1 MSISTK
7 FPVAVHVLSILSLN
21 RQTTIY
27 SDYIA
32 ASVNTNPVVIR
43 RIVGLLKKAG
53 LVDSAPGMGG
63 INLLKEP
70 QEITLYDIYNA
81 VSVKDK
87 QLFSLHQDT
96 NPACIVGKNIQQSLV
111 GVMRTAEEAMED
123 ELKKTTLADTINE
136 ITVLEA
142 RSLVKER

>member
-53 LVDSAPGMGG
+53 LVESAPGMGG
-63 INLLKEP
+63 ITLLKEP

-96 NPACIVGKNIQQSLV
+96 NPECVVGKNIQQSLV

-142 RSLVKER
+142 RSLVK

>member
-63 INLLKEP
+63 ITLLKEP

-96 NPACIVGKNIQQSLV
+96 NPECVVGKNIQQSLV

-142 RSLVKER
+142 RSLVK

>member
-21 RQTTIY
+21 RQATIY

-63 INLLKEP
+63 ITLLKEP

-96 NPACIVGKNIQQSLV
+96 NPECIVGKNIQQSLV

-142 RSLVKER
+142 RSLVK

>member
-63 INLLKEP
+63 ITLLKEP

-96 NPACIVGKNIQQSLV
+96 NPECIVGKNIQQSLV

-142 RSLVKER
+142 RSLVK

>member
-7 FPVAVHVLSILSLN
+7 FPVAVHVLSVLSLN
-21 RQTTIY
+21 RQATIY

-63 INLLKEP
+63 ITLLKEP

>member
-21 RQTTIY
+21 RQATIY

-63 INLLKEP
+63 ITLLKEP

-142 RSLVKER
+142 RSLVK

>member
-21 RQTTIY
+21 RQATIY

-63 INLLKEP
+63 VTLLKEP

-96 NPACIVGKNIQQSLV
+96 NPECIVGKNIQQSLV

-142 RSLVKER
+142 RSLVK

>member
-21 RQTTIY
+21 RQATIY

-63 INLLKEP
+63 ITLLKEP
-70 QEITLYDIYNA
+70 QDITLYDIYNA
-81 VSVKDK
+81 VSAKDK

-136 ITVLEA
+136 INVLEA
-142 RSLVKER
+142 RSLVK

>member
-1 MSISTK
+1 M
-7 FPVAVHVLSILSLN
+7 LSILSLN

-63 INLLKEP
+63 ITLLKEP

-96 NPACIVGKNIQQSLV
+96 NPECVVGKNIQQSLV

-142 RSLVKER
+142 RSLVK

>member
-63 INLLKEP
+63 VTLLKEP

-96 NPACIVGKNIQQSLV
+96 NPECIVGKNIQQSLV

-142 RSLVKER
+142 RSLVK

>member
-21 RQTTIY
+21 RQATIY

-63 INLLKEP
+63 ITLLKEP
-70 QEITLYDIYNA
+70 QDITLYDIYNA
-81 VSVKDK
+81 VSAKDK

-142 RSLVKER
+142 RSLVK

>member
-21 RQTTIY
+21 RQATIY

-63 INLLKEP
+63 ITLLKEP

-96 NPACIVGKNIQQSLV
+96 NPECVVGKNIQQSLV

-142 RSLVKER
+142 RSLVK

>member
-96 NPACIVGKNIQQSLV
+96 NPECIVGKNIQQSLV

-142 RSLVKER
+142 RSLVK

>member
-7 FPVAVHVLSILSLN
+7 FPVAVHVLSIISLN

-63 INLLKEP
+63 ITLLKEP

-96 NPACIVGKNIQQSLV
+96 NPECVVGKNIQQSLV

-142 RSLVKER
+142 RSLVK

>member
-21 RQTTIY
+21 RQATIY

-63 INLLKEP
+63 ITLLKEP

-96 NPACIVGKNIQQSLV
+96 NPECIVGKNIQQSLV

-136 ITVLEA
+136 ITVLGA
-142 RSLVKER
+142 RSLVK